1 MSFWDNLLD
10 TVTDFIQETAPAVT
24 DFIQDT
30 AAAVTDFIQDT
41 APAVTD
47 FIQDTAPAVTDFI
60 QDTAAAVTDFIQDTA
75 PAVTDFLESVGTLTY
90 GNYGGLNYS
99 AGVVG
104 GTITETSPPPVDA
117 YDAAFYLHDLAYQ
130 SSSDPAVRLPADVQL
145 AESLIDLEQQG
156 GGSVNVQTG
165 GDGVDIQVGGEGVD
179 WIYGGL
185 GNDQQNGGAGTD
197 GVFGGA
203 GNDILVLGA
212 GHDAGWGGADDDNIS
227 GGAGNDFL
235 FGGAGYDYLYGEAGN
250 DWLDGGGAQDTC
262 DYLIGGI
269 GADNFVVHNLPGC
282 NVIEDFNRAEGD
294 QIRLQDTGLNSF
306 ADVLSH
312 TYDYDSFSIISI
324 DTDTSIYLLGQTS
337 ATFQATDFAFC

>member
-227 GGAGNDFL
+227 GGAGFDV
-235 FGGAGYDYLYGEAGN
+235 LYGEAGN

>member
-1 MSFWDNLLD
+1 
-10 TVTDFIQETAPAVT
+10 VT

-41 APAVTD
+41 AAAVTD

-75 PAVTDFLESVGTLTY
+75 PAVTDFIEDIGDAVTDFIEDTGDAVTDFLESVGTLTY

-145 AESLIDLEQQG
+145 AESLIDLKQQG

-165 GDGVDIQVGGEGVD
+165 GDQVGGDGVD

-185 GNDQQNGGAGTD
+185 GNDQQDGGAGTD

-227 GGAGNDFL
+227 GGTGNDFL
-235 FGGAGYDYLYGEAGN
+235 FGGAGYDTLLGEAGD
-250 DWLDGGGAQDTC
+250 DWLDGGSER
-262 DYLIGGI
+262 DYLFGGT
-269 GADNFVVHNLPGC
+269 GADTFMVHNVPGSQ
-282 NVIEDFNRAEGD
+282 IIDDFNRAEGD
-294 QIRLQDTGLNSF
+294 VILLKDTGLNSF

-312 TYDYDSFSIISI
+312 TSDYGSLSVITI
-324 DTDTSIYLLGQTS
+324 DGDTSILVLGQTT
-337 ATFQATDFAFC
+337 TFQATDFVFG